1 MTQHSGLGTQHSAL
15 MLLAIDI
22 GNSSTKFGVFDSEN
36 LVNQISIPTIRTNS
50 ADKIYELIKP
60 EINGQ
65 ISFVII
71 SSVVTELE
79 KSYRT
84 LAEKLLNAKVLF
96 VDNKFDSGLKINY
109 FPPKTLGVDRLIAA
123 FAAAAKYG
131 KPIIVCDFG
140 TATTIDAVNSK
151 GEFLGGIIAPGMN
164 ILAETLFQK
173 TSKLPKVEIKKPKSI
188 FGNSTITSIQSG
200 IYHGYAGLVDGIL
213 QKMIDELGE
222 NAKIIATG
230 GLASKIAKSS
240 ELIEFIDEKLMLDGL
255 KLISQ
260 NHLCLRG

>member
-1 MTQHSGLGTQHSAL
+1 

-22 GNSSTKFGVFDSEN
+22 GNSSTKFGVFDDDK

-50 ADKIYELIKP
+50 AHKIYNLIQP
-60 EINGQ
+60 EINGR
-65 ISFVII
+65 ISFVVI

-109 FPPKTLGVDRLIAA
+109 FPPESLGVDRLIAA

-151 GEFLGGIIAPGMN
+151 DEFLGGIIAPGMN
-164 ILAETLFQK
+164 ILAETLFRK
-173 TSKLPKVEIKKPKSI
+173 TSKLPKVEIKKPKSV
-188 FGNSTITSIQSG
+188 FGNSTITSIESG
-200 IYHGYAGLVDGIL
+200 IYYGYVSLVDGIL
-213 QKMIDELGE
+213 RKMIDELGE

-230 GLASKIAKSS
+230 GLAFKIAEESQI
-240 ELIEFIDEKLMLDGL
+240 IEIVDEKLMLDGL
-255 KLISQ
+255 RLIYKKI
-260 NHLCLRG
+260 RT